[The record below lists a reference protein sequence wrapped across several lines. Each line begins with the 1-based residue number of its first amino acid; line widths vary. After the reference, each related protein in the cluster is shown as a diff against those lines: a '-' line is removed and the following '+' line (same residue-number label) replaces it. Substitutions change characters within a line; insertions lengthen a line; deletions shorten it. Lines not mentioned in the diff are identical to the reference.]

1 MTEYPNNDEPLDID
15 RLIEESLND
24 PEVQALQAAME
35 ADAARFRSR
44 SLFQLFRD
52 ITDAESLEE
61 PELSDFLRSR
71 AATLYG
77 DAALSHDLLD
87 AVGAILDEPELAVED
102 ALLAAADPRTGRL
115 PPGFQ
120 LPPDLQAVLDASPGL
135 QAFRDDL
142 PSIITGGDEAAQIR
156 ETAAY
161 MLQTYA
167 TPHRMSIEITLPV
180 ATGDAALVDH
190 GMTLR
195 DAVSE
200 TGEETETPGDMQP
213 GDVISR
219 YFEDAQGHYRLEASR
234 RLREDGRFDLWLRL
248 REPGSGTL
256 MVTNRA
262 DWRVIATLGDAELAL
277 TADDLYTDAWRLADP
292 LDEEQLKRIAYDV
305 SLSP

>member
-1 MTEYPNNDEPLDID
+1 
-15 RLIEESLND
+15 
-24 PEVQALQAAME
+24 
-35 ADAARFRSR
+35 
-44 SLFQLFRD
+44 
-52 ITDAESLEE
+52 
-61 PELSDFLRSR
+61 
-71 AATLYG
+71 
-77 DAALSHDLLD
+77 
-87 AVGAILDEPELAVED
+87 
-102 ALLAAADPRTGRL
+102 
-115 PPGFQ
+115 
-120 LPPDLQAVLDASPGL
+120 
-135 QAFRDDL
+135 
-142 PSIITGGDEAAQIR
+142 
-156 ETAAY
+156 
-161 MLQTYA
+161 
-167 TPHRMSIEITLPV
+167 
-180 ATGDAALVDH
+180 
-190 GMTLR
+190 MTLR